1 MKDVATF
8 LQNVDALAF
17 VVLGVATGIS
27 WARRRDRFLMWHA
40 LAIVLLSSVSLL
52 GRIPALLHVSVPL
65 LPEINLLMFVGS
77 GYALLRYR
85 ASIIPLPTGWHIAAL
100 VAMAGASGVLVATM
114 LFGSA
119 GAATRDLMTSAT
131 IGLILA
137 WSAAVVEPIVRF
149 WLVAGG
155 LPAVQAW
162 RLRFLS
168 LGFGGI
174 VVILLFA
181 IGARSAASVP
191 QVQIAIQVLVLI
203 IVPMLYV
210 SFSPPS
216 WLRREWRASE
226 EDGLREFMQD
236 LLLLRQNRSKLADRA
251 IDWSMRLSGG
261 AAAVAF
267 DNAGTVV
274 AARGLDPTQ
283 VLELKRAA
291 ADSRPG
297 VNRFVLGGSE
307 TDVLVIPIGGMND
320 AGRLTVLAGPFTP
333 GFGGEETSRVQ
344 QVMTAVTAALDRA
357 RLFEELKEANA
368 RLLVADKHK
377 SVFLASMSHEL
388 RTPLNAI
395 LGFSELLLDAPADQP
410 PAATRRRFL
419 EQIHSSGKHLLGL
432 INDILDLSKVEA
444 GQMELRVQSVSVD
457 ELVHSVIST
466 IEPLATIKEVTVE
479 ADAASAGKIEADPGK
494 FKQMLLNLAS
504 NAIKFTPSGGVVRIT
519 ATRQPDSVEVAVAD
533 TGIGIARA
541 DVDRIFEEFQ
551 QVDSGAGRQQAGT
564 GLGLT
569 LTRRFAMLHG
579 GDVGVESELG
589 RGSIFTLRM
598 PLVASKRERPTP
610 RVASARHS
618 NGNSSLPLVLVV
630 EDDPPAAELLARQL
644 DAAGFRTEIVSD
656 GSEVV
661 DRARAL
667 QPAVITLDILLPDV
681 DGWEVLTRLKND
693 PATSAIPV
701 VVISVVD
708 NPELGIAL
716 GALDYFVKPVAAQD
730 LINRLGKFNF
740 TEQVKRGEVKVLVV
754 DDELANREWLTG
766 ILEPAGFRVISAAGG
781 AEAIELA
788 RVRNPDLVLLD
799 LMMPQVTG
807 FDVVEALRSE
817 EATRQTPI
825 MVLTAK
831 DLTHA
836 DKQQLNGRVST
847 ILRRGSTGGSDL
859 VVLLR
864 EVVAKRSVQG
874 GSVEA

>member
-1 MKDVATF
+1 
-8 LQNVDALAF
+8 
-17 VVLGVATGIS
+17 
-27 WARRRDRFLMWHA
+27 
-40 LAIVLLSSVSLL
+40 
-52 GRIPALLHVSVPL
+52 
-65 LPEINLLMFVGS
+65 
-77 GYALLRYR
+77 
-85 ASIIPLPTGWHIAAL
+85 
-100 VAMAGASGVLVATM
+100 MAGASGVLLATM

-119 GAATRDLMTSAT
+119 GAGTRDLMTAAT
-131 IGLILA
+131 IALIGV
-137 WSAAVVEPIVRF
+137 WSASVVEPIVRF
-149 WLVAGG
+149 WLVAGA

-181 IGARSAASVP
+181 LGARSAASVP

-210 SFSPPS
+210 SFSPPA

-236 LLLLRQNRSKLADRA
+236 LLLLRQDRSKLADRA
-251 IDWSMRLSGG
+251 LDWSMRLAGG

-267 DNAGTVV
+267 DNAGMVL

-283 VLELKRAA
+283 VVELKSAA
-291 ADSRPG
+291 AERGLG
-297 VNRFVLGGSE
+297 VNRIALGGSE
-307 TDVLVIPIGGMND
+307 TDVLVIPIGGLND
-320 AGRLTVLAGPFTP
+320 AGRLVVLAGPFSP

-344 QVMTAVTAALDRA
+344 QVMTAVVAALDRA
-357 RLFEELKEANA
+357 RLFEELKEANG

-410 PAATRRRFL
+410 APPTRRRFL

-457 ELVHSVIST
+457 EVVQSVIST
-466 IEPLATIKEVTVE
+466 IEPLATIKQVTVE
-479 ADAASAGKIEADPGK
+479 ADAGSSGNIKADPGK
-494 FKQMLLNLAS
+494 FKQMLLNLTS
-504 NAIKFTPSGGVVRIT
+504 NAIKLTPSGGVVRIT
-519 ATRQPDSVEVAVAD
+519 ARRETDAVEVAVAD
-533 TGIGIARA
+533 NGIGIARA
-541 DVDRIFEEFQ
+541 DLGRIFEEFQ
-551 QVDSGAGRQQAGT
+551 QVDSGAGRQQPGT

-579 GDVGVESELG
+579 GDVVVTSELG
-589 RGSIFTLRM
+589 RGSVFTLRL
-598 PLVASKRERPTP
+598 PLVAYNRERPTP
-610 RVASARHS
+610 RAAPTTHS
-618 NGNSSLPLVLVV
+618 NGNLSLPLVLVV

-644 DAAGFRTEIVSD
+644 DGAGFRTEIVSD

-661 DRARAL
+661 ARARAL

-681 DGWEVLTRLKND
+681 DGWEVLTQLKND

-708 NPELGIAL
+708 NPELGMAL

-730 LINRLGKFNF
+730 LIDRLGKFNF
-740 TEQVKRGEVKVLVV
+740 TKQVRRGEVRVLVV
-754 DDELANREWLTG
+754 DDELANREWLAG
-766 ILEPAGFRVISAAGG
+766 ILEPAGFRVIPASGG

-807 FDVVEALRSE
+807 FDVVEALRSH

-831 DLTHA
+831 DLTQA

-847 ILRRGSTGGSDL
+847 ILRRGSTGAADL
-859 VVLLR
+859 VVLLH
-864 EVVAKRSVQG
+864 EVIAKRAVEA
-874 GSVEA
+874 GSVGT